1 VKKPFIRVTKWIG
14 DIPVEAV
21 CTACTGV
28 HFRAE
33 SASHRP
39 QREEYQKS
47 LQSQF
52 DAHFKSV
59 HMSEESSEPPAA
71 HSMLAD
77 IGSRLSF
84 AFLRVPSWSI
94 VFAN

>member
-1 VKKPFIRVTKWIG
+1 MKKPFIRVTKWLG
-14 DIPVEAV
+14 DIPVEAGCTV
-21 CTACTGV
+21 CAGV

-52 DAHFKSV
+52 DAHLKIV
-59 HMSEESSEPPAA
+59 HLNEVSETETS
-71 HSMLAD
+71 
-77 IGSRLSF
+77 
-84 AFLRVPSWSI
+84 
-94 VFAN
+94 